1 MLTAVADRGQL
12 AGDATRAEAR
22 RDHHR
27 ITGSEQL
34 SDILIRDLLARDADK
49 IDQASIVDTA
59 LLNRL
64 VDRLVGI
71 LEGDILA
78 DETDLDRILLLRL
91 LAQIKVVAPLLQLRS
106 GSDGELKL
114 MQHRLV
120 HFLLLE
126 E

>member
-12 AGDATRAEAR
+12 AGDATRTEAR
-22 RDHHR
+22 GDHHR
-27 ITGSEQL
+27 IAGSKQL
-34 SDILIRDLLARDADK
+34 SDILFRDLLTRDAYE
-49 IDQASIVDTA
+49 IDQAAIVDTA
-59 LLNRL
+59 LLDRL

-91 LAQIKVVAPLLQLRS
+91 LAQLEVVAPLLQLRS
-106 GSDGELKL
+106 GADGELKL
-114 MQHRLV
+114 MQHRFV